1 MDFDVTH
8 IRDRGCAATLLF
20 ALAINTPCYADV
32 NDGLAAY
39 KAGDYA
45 KALSELQ
52 PAASQGN
59 AAAEKTL
66 ALMYAIG
73 QGVKEDDGLAISW
86 WTKAAES
93 GDAEA
98 QWQLGLEYNS
108 GERIKRDYL
117 RAETWYRK
125 AAEQGYGP
133 AQMNL
138 ANMLTGGYPPIVQDR
153 IEAARWLQ
161 LAADQNTM
169 GAASLLGHWYS
180 AGIGVP
186 QDDIQAAYWW
196 RRAAESSRLE
206 FDSEA
211 NLGRSYEL
219 GRGVAQD
226 YTQAFFWYQK
236 AASMSPL
243 AKQGLARLYAE
254 GLGTQKNS
262 PQALAIYND
271 LARGGWQD
279 AQRHLA
285 GMYERG
291 EGVTKN
297 LVIACAWYTLLA
309 TAKSPVG
316 PDARSFIAR
325 TAPADALE
333 KLDKIFA
340 DDARDAKASADR
352 VAQELTSEQLD
363 EAQKLALAWR
373 PGELITAST
382 SDGSSPRQ

>member
-1 MDFDVTH
+1 
-8 IRDRGCAATLLF
+8 
-20 ALAINTPCYADV
+20 
-32 NDGLAAY
+32 
-39 KAGDYA
+39 
-45 KALSELQ
+45 
-52 PAASQGN
+52 
-59 AAAEKTL
+59 
-66 ALMYAIG
+66 
-73 QGVKEDDGLAISW
+73 
-86 WTKAAES
+86 
-93 GDAEA
+93 
-98 QWQLGLEYNS
+98 LGLEYNS

-125 AAEQGYGP
+125 AADQGYGP

-161 LAADQNTM
+161 LAVDQNTM

-186 QDDIQAAYWW
+186 QDDTQAAYWW
-196 RRAAESSRLE
+196 RRAAESSRLD

-382 SDGSSPRQ
+382 SDGSSPRE